1 MKNGFTLIEFLIVLT
16 IIGILIAI
24 SVPSFQATKIV
35 KRLNNTNLTSCIAG
49 YVFTNTQPPKQIIDS
64 EGKGIPCSSNFSN

>member
-24 SVPSFQATKIV
+24 SVPSFQARV
-35 KRLNNTNLTSCIAG
+35 NNTNITSCIAG